1 VGMSGKAIHAI
12 PPGTAF
18 RDVTRRIE
26 EVVMLE
32 LAASLLQSREA
43 FPAPKHAKF
52 VMLITLPDK

>member
-1 VGMSGKAIHAI
+1 MSGKAIHAI

-32 LAASLLQSREA
+32 FAASLLPMREA
-43 FPAPKHAKF
+43 FPAPKRASF
-52 VMLITLPDK
+52 VIVITRGDN